1 MAHYPDMD
9 DDEEEWE
16 DTPPPRR
23 QRGPRFG
30 PFITIAAAIL
40 VLFGAASRLGK
51 PQTANGLFSLDL
63 SASTRLEEER
73 SRTEELRHKTVV
85 TLGAVPTADSLRPRQ
100 PSMYNTHSQPAPVQ
114 PPYRGDFD
122 PYAPLAPQQRSDGLR
137 PPMSMPTRTGDVLEN
152 NYDRSGRFDP
162 APEAVPGATPAGTT
176 YTVAAGDNWVKIAKA
191 TGKRWQDI
199 QSANPASQGGLRVGM
214 KLILP

>member
-16 DTPPPRR
+16 DTPPRR
-23 QRGPRFG
+23 RRGPRFG
-30 PFITIAAAIL
+30 PLITIAAAIL

-51 PQTANGLFSLDL
+51 PQTANGLFSLDI
-63 SASTRLEEER
+63 SANTRLEEER
-73 SRTEELRHKTVV
+73 LRTEEQRHRTIL
-85 TLGAVPTADSLRPRQ
+85 TLGAVPTTADSLRPRQ
-100 PSMYNTHSQPAPVQ
+100 PGIYNHSAPNSVQ
-114 PPYRGDFD
+114 PPVRGDFD
-122 PYAPLAPQQRSDGLR
+122 PYAPMPQQMYNTR
-137 PPMSMPTRTGDVLEN
+137 PPMQMYAPMDNAPE
-152 NYDRSGRFDP
+152 NYDRSGPFDP
-162 APEAVPGATPAGTT
+162 APEAIPGVRPAGST

-199 QSANPASQGGLRVGM
+199 QKANPTSKNGLRVGM